1 LALLPKQDTQ
11 DAFTMAWCFLGWAFA
26 LFMGSALA
34 VILIQRAAMQGLVL
48 VDELIGFANCRQF
61 DLMLERRCQKYH
73 CRDNGGFALLY
84 LDLDRFKAINDS
96 FGHKAGDHFLVEV
109 SRRISQAIRGGDL
122 PARWGADEFAMIVDN
137 STEMNITH
145 VMNRVR
151 ELTEQPAIWRDQQLK
166 VGASIGIVQYSED
179 GQTPEALLG
188 AADQSM
194 YHNKRERHT
203 DGASD
208 REK

>member
-1 LALLPKQDTQ
+1 
-11 DAFTMAWCFLGWAFA
+11 
-26 LFMGSALA
+26 
-34 VILIQRAAMQGLVL
+34 
-48 VDELIGFANCRQF
+48 
-61 DLMLERRCQKYH
+61 
-73 CRDNGGFALLY
+73 
-84 LDLDRFKAINDS
+84 
-96 FGHKAGDHFLVEV
+96 
-109 SRRISQAIRGGDL
+109 
-122 PARWGADEFAMIVDN
+122 MIVDN

-151 ELTEQPAIWRDQQLK
+151 ALTEQPAIWRDQQLK
-166 VGASIGIVQYSED
+166 VCASIGIVQYSED